1 MARKANNTDADYA
14 PDWAVAGGKVDYRSS
29 IGGSRMPIIE
39 RTIARMTPTGRMVL
53 DNGETLRLHAAGY
66 YELREPKTGRRVVV
80 DNVGGLAKR
89 SM

>member
-1 MARKANNTDADYA
+1 MARNVNKTDSDYT

-29 IGGSRMPIIE
+29 IGRSRMPIIE

-66 YELREPKTGRRVVV
+66 YEMRESKTGRRVVV
-80 DNVGGLAKR
+80 HKHGTLAAQGL
-89 SM
+89 